1 MYTVTAFKY
10 QNRAAHEA
18 NKAITVSFSSGA
30 PQTFILA
37 QTGLDSHTLNPPV
50 ATSSVTIT
58 VDSVYTTINNGAR
71 TIEIYAKGSQTADS
85 ASFTVAGL
93 MESCPFPFKKAATS
107 RCALPDTVHFP
118 KTRKWTTTGVKN
130 NTACWSVQGYGLS
143 SECGIPPQHVVSAFG
158 DKHCAHTQSA
168 EEPQPLISASASWA
182 KGCVLLLPESR
193 SPFVNPATKDLGEGN
208 KLGAFKK
215 DDPFE
220 ALRIVSRTTQCT
232 VVLELT
238 RSTCGSGK
246 KVDIVWPPEKDEIA
260 PTFRTVGCGCPVQ
273 IAVEMKGTMTS
284 MANTFNRT
292 QNKCRTEMIAF
303 GFETHQ
309 IISGMKSVLKTLR
322 GKALEQVREFRHATT
337 EKMRHVSM
345 ACFNSLEYEHELKMA
360 LLKAC
365 RVQLR
370 RGNELI
376 KQHVGH
382 IQQARGLQHLS
393 GTSLLLKEGTGFTGE
408 ALSSLLVECKGQLNQ
423 LNQML
428 NATERASGNVE
439 GGDDQ

>member
-1 MYTVTAFKY
+1 MDEKIFTL
-10 QNRAAHEA
+10 
-18 NKAITVSFSSGA
+18 
-30 PQTFILA
+30 TFGCLA
-37 QTGLDSHTLNPPV
+37 
-50 ATSSVTIT
+50 
-58 VDSVYTTINNGAR
+58 
-71 TIEIYAKGSQTADS
+71 
-85 ASFTVAGL
+85 
-93 MESCPFPFKKAATS
+93 
-107 RCALPDTVHFP
+107 
-118 KTRKWTTTGVKN
+118 
-130 NTACWSVQGYGLS
+130 
-143 SECGIPPQHVVSAFG
+143 
-158 DKHCAHTQSA
+158 
-168 EEPQPLISASASWA
+168 
-182 KGCVLLLPESR
+182 
-193 SPFVNPATKDLGEGN
+193 
-208 KLGAFKK
+208 
-215 DDPFE
+215 
-220 ALRIVSRTTQCT
+220 
-232 VVLELT
+232 
-238 RSTCGSGK
+238 
-246 KVDIVWPPEKDEIA
+246 DEIA

-393 GTSLLLKEGTGFTGE
+393 GTSLLLKEGNGFTGE